1 MRFLIEHDDGRSIR
15 GWIAPDNPLAIS
27 RVVVA
32 VEGRRVAEVAASV
45 VDEAFRRD
53 GSHAAG

>member
-1 MRFLIEHDDGRSIR
+1 MRFFIDYDDGRSIR
-15 GWIAPDNPLAIS
+15 GWIVPDNPLAIS
-27 RVVVA
+27 RVVFA
-32 VEGRRVAEVAASV
+32 VEGRRVAEVVASV